1 MQIKYKT
8 MKELASS
15 EQPYEKCEQF
25 GVESLS
31 DAELLAVI
39 IRSGSKNHRAVEVA
53 ENIINHS
60 NEEQGLLG
68 LHYMTIQELMLIP
81 GVGKVK
87 AIQILCVAEISK
99 RMASKYKV
107 KGKSFTTPKE
117 IADYYMQRLRLEER
131 EQLCLLML
139 DTKNRIIKDMMLSTG
154 TVNASI
160 GEPRE
165 MFLLALKYGAV
176 FIVLIHNHPSGD
188 PTPSKADIS
197 LTKRVIEAGHLIGIR
212 LMDHIIIGDN
222 TYISLRE
229 RGLMG

>member
-1 MQIKYKT
+1 
-8 MKELASS
+8 MKELANS
-15 EQPYEKCEQF
+15 EQPYEKCEQY
-25 GVESLS
+25 GVETLS

-39 IRSGSKNHRAVEVA
+39 IRSGVKNHRAVEVA

-68 LHYMTIQELMLIP
+68 LNYMTMQELMMIQ

-87 AIQILCVAEISK
+87 AIQILCVAEIAK
-99 RMASKYKV
+99 RMTSKNKV
-107 KGKSFTTPKE
+107 KGMAFTHPRD

-131 EQLCLLML
+131 EQVCILML
-139 DTKNRIIKDMMLSTG
+139 DTKNRMIKEMTLSTG

-160 GEPRE
+160 AEPRE

-176 FIVLIHNHPSGD
+176 FIILVHNHPSGD
-188 PTPSKADIS
+188 PTPSKEDIF
-197 LTKRVIEAGHLIGIR
+197 LTKRVAEAGDLIGIR

-229 RGLMG
+229 RGLIG